1 MHHDLVLTLSKWWVR
16 KLQTFHSWVA
26 ALPFCTFLKA
36 RQPFTS
42 LWSWTPAAPP
52 PPPNTLQLSLPAL
65 PFCLPVCS
73 LLSAQN
79 YKSETG
85 AHTRRQSTLLTCTD
99 TLTVYTSSGADQK
112 SLLLSS
118 AKGKHLHGEEKLI
131 LQIKV
136 WKPRQGGRR
145 DQSFISFW
153 GNTGFLM
160 FELLS
165 CSFFLIFSALSSP
178 GDRNVSLILDF
189 QQVKVSIF
197 WAVCVRSRKYVK
209 RTSQSPAEGSPAAPA
224 RWAQIYILLQG

>member
-1 MHHDLVLTLSKWWVR
+1 M

-52 PPPNTLQLSLPAL
+52 PPPNTLQLSLSAL

-85 AHTRRQSTLLTCTD
+85 AHTHRKSTPLTCTD
-99 TLTVYTSSGADQK
+99 TLAVHTSSGADQK

-165 CSFFLIFSALSSP
+165 CSFF
-178 GDRNVSLILDF
+178 
-189 QQVKVSIF
+189 
-197 WAVCVRSRKYVK
+197 
-209 RTSQSPAEGSPAAPA
+209 
-224 RWAQIYILLQG
+224 